1 MSHILKRSISGFIYV
16 LILCSC
22 TSYSEIS
29 FGILFLIIGIISIY
43 EMWKLRKGKPKII
56 ALGYVIIPFVII
68 QFFGFTDHN
77 YPEIKYDPSP
87 ILVVF
92 ILTWVFD
99 TFAFLVGT
107 KFGKNKIFPKISPKK
122 SWEGFTGGFIFT
134 IISTYFIKLYYQDFQ
149 LDLLISLSCLIPF
162 TASAGDFIESYYKRK
177 ANVKDS
183 GNIIPGHGGILD
195 RMDSFMITFPILYIL
210 VNLLNENS

>member
-1 MSHILKRSISGFIYV
+1 MKCGNLEKENQNNSIRICNYT
-16 LILCSC
+16 ICY
-22 TSYSEIS
+22 YSI
-29 FGILFLIIGIISIY
+29 
-43 EMWKLRKGKPKII
+43 
-56 ALGYVIIPFVII
+56 
-68 QFFGFTDHN
+68 FGFTDHN

-99 TFAFLVGT
+99 TFAFLIGT
-107 KFGKNKIFPKISPKK
+107 KFGKNKILPKISPKK

-183 GNIIPGHGGILD
+183 GNYTRP
-195 RMDSFMITFPILYIL
+195 RRYIR
-210 VNLLNENS
+210 